1 MCRFY
6 NKKDRLTHLNFRFC
20 FIRKLKFKDGT
31 II

>member
-20 FIRKLKFKDGT
+20 FIRNLKFKDGT